1 MAGNSFAKS
10 SGPGLDSF
18 VQMKYKTCILYLC
31 GLFLSNI
38 TICLM
43 ICKVRQICQKK
54 AKYKINNGKK
64 VLFTWANVLLTCMW
78 SAEFINQWNQ
88 HVNIY
93 TRRVLSKRHKC
104 RKDIHTVIPAWKISI
119 FKVQAETFSQFLTRT
134 LTIIDRMSWGALNI
148 THVSVKSFIWSLRVN
163 REPTV
168 QINTGFDGGPV
179 LPWALEL
186 VDPHLIIMF
195 IWICFIFCQ

>member
-119 FKVQAETFSQFLTRT
+119 FKVQAETFSVSHSN
-134 LTIIDRMSWGALNI
+134 IDHHWQN
-148 THVSVKSFIWSLRVN
+148 
-163 REPTV
+163 EPRRPEH
-168 QINTGFDGGPV
+168 N
-179 LPWALEL
+179 AR
-186 VDPHLIIMF
+186 
-195 IWICFIFCQ
+195 